1 MSSTVFWFRNDLRL
15 HDNEA
20 LLRAYKR
27 GNVTPVYIIDERW
40 LKDFS
45 QGFPKVGA
53 FRMQFILESV
63 QNLRQQLLQINS
75 NLLVRVGRPEEILPQ
90 LADSLGASHV
100 VASKEVTEEE
110 TDVETA
116 LSQALKPLNI
126 DIDLVWTRSLYHAL
140 DLPFQIH
147 FLPDIFTEFRKRME
161 RGAKIRATFPAPS
174 SIGDFP
180 ADLDMGEIPSLE
192 SLGYAPIQKDTRG
205 VLDFKGG
212 EEEGLKRLRYYLWDT
227 QLLKTYKET
236 RNGLL
241 GGDYSSKFSPWL
253 ALGCLSPRKIYE
265 EIRQFEAK
273 HGANDS
279 TYWLIFELLW
289 RDYFIFVSLKY
300 GSRMFKIQGIKLDV
314 SKTWKQDISK
324 FTKWINGE
332 TGVPFIDANMK
343 ELKQT
348 GFMSNRGRQ
357 NVASFLAHD
366 LEIDWRWGA
375 RYFESQL
382 LDYDVCSNWANW
394 NYVAGIGNDP
404 RENRYFNVVKQGKMY
419 DSKGKYVKHW
429 IPELQKMNDS
439 MIHTPYLAH
448 ESDLKA
454 AGVEIGKNYPRP
466 LVRVLPPR

>member
-1 MSSTVFWFRNDLRL
+1 M
-15 HDNEA
+15 
-20 LLRAYKR
+20 
-27 GNVTPVYIIDERW
+27 
-40 LKDFS
+40 
-45 QGFPKVGA
+45 
-53 FRMQFILESV
+53 
-63 QNLRQQLLQINS
+63 
-75 NLLVRVGRPEEILPQ
+75 
-90 LADSLGASHV
+90 
-100 VASKEVTEEE
+100 
-110 TDVETA
+110 
-116 LSQALKPLNI
+116 
-126 DIDLVWTRSLYHAL
+126 
-140 DLPFQIH
+140 
-147 FLPDIFTEFRKRME
+147 
-161 RGAKIRATFPAPS
+161 
-174 SIGDFP
+174 
-180 ADLDMGEIPSLE
+180 
-192 SLGYAPIQKDTRG
+192 
-205 VLDFKGG
+205 
-212 EEEGLKRLRYYLWDT
+212 
-227 QLLKTYKET
+227 
-236 RNGLL
+236 
-241 GGDYSSKFSPWL
+241 
-253 ALGCLSPRKIYE
+253 GCLSPRKIYE

-466 LVRVLPPR
+466 LVRILPPR